1 MLRET
6 TEVTTTEPGR
16 KKREILSQPSYSVS
30 YGLNPW
36 SLVGVKRWITAPLI
50 RLTRVLTRSNKQA
63 GKGVAKKPWL
73 LATVKRERTFF
84 SFYKNKEK

>member
-1 MLRET
+1 M
-6 TEVTTTEPGR
+6 
-16 KKREILSQPSYSVS
+16 
-30 YGLNPW
+30 
-36 SLVGVKRWITAPLI
+36 TAPLI

-84 SFYKNKEK
+84 FFTIIKEDWENRKEPVEL